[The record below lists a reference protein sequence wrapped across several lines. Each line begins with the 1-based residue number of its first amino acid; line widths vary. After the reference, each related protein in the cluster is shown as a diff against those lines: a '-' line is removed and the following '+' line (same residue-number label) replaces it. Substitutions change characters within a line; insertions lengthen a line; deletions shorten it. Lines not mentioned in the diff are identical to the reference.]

1 MQVCRAVQGEEA
13 PGRGFS
19 RSVVVEGALNK
30 LSGYLD
36 LENRGSLGCIGGA
49 HGT

>member
-1 MQVCRAVQGEEA
+1 VQVCWAVQGEEA

-30 LSGYLD
+30 LSGYFVK
-36 LENRGSLGCIGGA
+36 ENRGSLGSIGGA
-49 HGT
+49 HVT